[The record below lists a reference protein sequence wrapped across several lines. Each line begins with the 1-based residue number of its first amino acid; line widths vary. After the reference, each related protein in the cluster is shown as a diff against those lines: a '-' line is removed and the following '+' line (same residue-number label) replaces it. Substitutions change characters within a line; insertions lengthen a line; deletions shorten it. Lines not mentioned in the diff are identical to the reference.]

1 MPITI
6 KCPECGD
13 KRSVPDEF
21 AGKKL
26 KCKNCSAIFRASA
39 PPPLP
44 DDQERES
51 RPSPAKSRRAQDDD
65 EDEKPR
71 SRRRD
76 DEDEDRAEEPRSRR
90 RDEDDEK
97 PRKRQRNDDDEDEE
111 PRSRRR
117 DEDESEERPR
127 RKKTGERERGKSK
140 PKKKKV
146 TPGYIIGVI
155 LASLFLAGALGFVAW
170 RAGLFQGKSDDKD
183 RVDNDDKE
191 PEYVAP
197 DPRIGAGRKETIGP
211 DGERVAGVERIRLT
225 MDLREEGAGNH
236 KVVLTYQVVSGVSLG
251 VNDRIVVREADRAYV
266 LQTAPEVDKADPK
279 RGTYTFVL
287 TDESRRKAKKLWIA
301 IVVGKTDD
309 VLKSGIRVSNVVALP

>member
-39 PPPLP
+39 PPPPLP
-44 DDQERES
+44 DDEERES
-51 RPSPAKSRRAQDDD
+51 RHPAAKSRKVEDDD
-65 EDEKPR
+65 DRPR
-71 SRRRD
+71 RSARN
-76 DEDEDRAEEPRSRR
+76 DEDEEPRSRR
-90 RDEDDEK
+90 RDEDDDDIDEK
-97 PRKRQRNDDDEDEE
+97 SRKRQRDDDDEDEE

-117 DEDESEERPR
+117 DEDESEDPPR
-127 RKKTGERERGKSK
+127 RKKPGERGKSK

-170 RAGLFQGKSDDKD
+170 RAGLFQEKSDDKD
-183 RVDNDDKE
+183 RVENDDKE

-197 DPRIGAGRKETIGP
+197 DPRIGAGRKETIGR
-211 DGERVAGVERIRLT
+211 DGERVAGAERIRLT

-236 KVVLTYQVVSGVSLG
+236 QVVLTFEVISGPGLG
-251 VNDRIVVREADRAYV
+251 ANDRIVVREADRAYV
-266 LQTAPEVDKADPK
+266 LQAAPEIDKEDPK
-279 RGTYTFVL
+279 RGTYTFSL
-287 TDESRRKAKKLWIA
+287 TDESRRKAKKFWIA
-301 IVVGKTDD
+301 IVTGKPDD
-309 VLKSGIRVSNVVALP
+309 VLKGGLRVSNVVALP